1 MNIDNYL
8 SLLLLESYNK
18 NKSINP
24 YQEICEYSVL
34 YFKYLSDGDKKN
46 YIKIFG
52 FHPLQLKKWISKSNI
67 NNYRNLDYFIF
78 VIVLQYLLLKS
89 ILEIYKSGKIEK
101 TINKFEKVL
110 TNKISNNEV
119 KENIKN
125 IFKNNKQNQQE
136 EVEKQRKQQEK
147 ENLEKQKEKLQ
158 KEKENLE
165 NTINLEEDKKREIK
179 VVNELLNTYIEKL
192 NNLNLEL

>member
-8 SLLLLESYNK
+8 SLLLVEGYSK

-34 YFKYLSDGDKKN
+34 YFKYLSDEDKKD

-89 ILEIYKSGKIEK
+89 ILEIYKSLVHSSTKS
-101 TINKFEKVL
+101 T
-110 TNKISNNEV
+110 
-119 KENIKN
+119 KN
-125 IFKNNKQNQQE
+125 VCLDKNNKS
-136 EVEKQRKQQEK
+136 
-147 ENLEKQKEKLQ
+147 
-158 KEKENLE
+158 
-165 NTINLEEDKKREIK
+165 
-179 VVNELLNTYIEKL
+179 
-192 NNLNLEL
+192 